1 MRDGARTLNSFYE
14 RPILNSPYRAPELHH
29 PLDPNGQPLEGE
41 PRQGRRPSRFIV
53 PVPASRKKAS
63 AAQASLDLE
72 TYTENALINEIR
84 GYVDR
89 WRSLRNPADWGVT
102 AVSQRLLE
110 HWRHHEFVGP
120 QPFFCQIEAVET
132 IIWLTEVAPK
142 RAASKGLL
150 DQIAKANEEANPE
163 LFRLALKMAT
173 GSGKTTVMAMLIA
186 WQAVNAARKDSK
198 DFSRAFLIVTPGI
211 TIKDRL
217 RVLLPSEPDNYYET
231 REIAPP
237 EMLPEIRRAEIVI
250 TNYHAF
256 QHRETLALPKVARSF
271 LQGNDPEPLKTTET
285 DAEMLER
292 ACGKL
297 LNYDRVNVINDEAH
311 HCYRHKV
318 GADAE
323 GALTGDD
330 KKEAA
335 ENEEAARLWINGIEA
350 LDRKLSK
357 GVRAVYDLSAT
368 PFFLRGSGY
377 PEGYLFPWV
386 VSDFSL
392 MDAIE
397 SGIVKLPRV
406 PVSDNLVGVDTVVY
420 RDLWKHIGKDLPKT
434 AAGAAKLSAFDLPPM
449 LRTGLTTL
457 YSHYAGEF
465 ERWERAGIG
474 VPPVFI
480 VVCQNTAISKLVFEW
495 IAGFERGDAEEG
507 ERAAFHAGH
516 LELFRN
522 YDDQGGRLARP
533 RTLLIDSRQIEAG
546 DALDKGFREAAGP
559 EIEQFKR
566 ELAAREGAGAAQ
578 GEASEAALLREVMN
592 TVGRPGRL
600 GEQIRCVVSVSMLTE
615 GWDTNTV
622 THILGVRAFG
632 TQLLCEQVVGRGLR
646 RQSYDLNPETGLF
659 DVEYADI
666 MGIPFDFAASPQVAK
681 PTTPKPVTRVHAIK
695 ERAALEIVF
704 PRVSGYR
711 RDLPSEKLEAVFTED
726 SRLEITPADIGPTS
740 VVMEGIVGAGVDHH
754 APGAGAPAAVGDQLQ
769 PRQAPALHELPR
781 RGRFPETAPLSAD
794 PASRPP
800 LARRRL
806 SRHEGRSGRRDPL
819 SGPARPRG
827 GEDRHRLHARQ
838 RRAHRGVA
846 RSLQSQGLD
855 PARQL
860 HHLEALLEDR
870 RAAAQ
875 EPDQP
880 CRAGQRLGS
889 SSSRRRSRPI
899 RACSPTP
906 RTRRSASRFRYLDRG
921 VTRRYLPDFLV
932 RLDDGGD
939 EPLNLVLEVKG
950 IKDESDKAKAADD
963 ARALGPWRQRARRL
977 WPLGLRRISG
987 LGRDGRGLRRAGRST
1002 AHEGSPPDGPF
1013 SPIFQ
1018 WQALQQVDA
1027 LKHNE
1032 ATRRNIP
1039 TAEMESF
1046 FRRDEDAAPR
1056 PPKHYP
1062 RARPLA
1068 EGETRTAEEPS
1079 QPELIWNG
1087 AQDHDHRRADEGAG
1101 GDWHAHALRRATRLA
1116 RQGPAGLVRPRR
1128 QRAAALHPGED
1139 PPQGDHRRPEAAH
1152 GREARG
1158 RGRHARPVRRLQRAR
1173 RPSSAPN
1180 STSTTSTGRTA

>member
-1 MRDGARTLNSFYE
+1 MSSFYE

-29 PLDPNGQPLEGE
+29 PLDKNGQPLEGE
-41 PRQGRRPSRFIV
+41 PNPGRRPSRFIV
-53 PVPASRKKAS
+53 PVPASRKKNV

-84 GYVDR
+84 GYVDA
-89 WRSLRNPADWGVT
+89 WRRLRNPADWGVT
-102 AVSQRLLE
+102 AISQRLLE
-110 HWRHHEFVGP
+110 HWRNPDFVGTR
-120 QPFFCQIEAVET
+120 PFFCQIEAVET
-132 IIWLTEVAPK
+132 IIWLTEVAPRRDATK
-142 RAASKGLL
+142 RLL
-150 DQIAKANEEANPE
+150 DQIAKANKEANP
-163 LFRLALKMAT
+163 ALLRVAMKMAT

-198 DFSRAFLIVTPGI
+198 DFSRAFLIITPGI

-217 RVLLPSEPDNYYET
+217 RVLLPSEADNLYET
-231 REIAPP
+231 RGLVPP

-256 QHRETLALPKVARSF
+256 QHREILPLPKVARSF
-271 LQGNDPEPLKTTET
+271 LQGNDPEPLRTTET
-285 DAEMLER
+285 DADMLDR

-323 GALTGDD
+323 GTLTGDD

-377 PEGYLFPWV
+377 EEGTLFPWV

-406 PVSDNLVGVDTVVY
+406 PVSDNLVGTDTVVY

-434 AAGAAKLSAFDLPPM
+434 AAGVARLSAFDLPPM
-449 LRTGLTTL
+449 LRTALTTL

-522 YDDQGGRLARP
+522 YDEHGARLPRP

-546 DALDKGFREAAGP
+546 DALDKGFRDAAGP
-559 EIEQFKR
+559 EIVQFKR
-566 ELAAREGAGAAQ
+566 DQATREGAGAAR
-578 GEASEAALLREVMN
+578 GEVSDAELLREVMN

-646 RQSYDLNPETGLF
+646 RQSYDLNPRTGLF

-666 MGIPFDFAASPQVAK
+666 MGIPFDFANARKVDTNPA
-681 PTTPKPVTRVHAIK
+681 PPKPVTRVHAIK
-695 ERAALEIVF
+695 ERGELEIAF

-711 RDLPSEKLEAVFTED
+711 RDLPSEKLEAVFTAD
-726 SRLEITPADIGPTS
+726 SRLEITQADIGPTS
-740 VVMEGIVGAGVDHH
+740 VVMEGIVGAGVTITPQILERLRPSEISFNLAKHLLYTSFRDDD
-754 APGAGAPAAVGDQLQ
+754 G
-769 PRQAPALHELPR
+769 
-781 RGRFPETAPLSAD
+781 FPKQHLFPQIQ
-794 PASRPP
+794 R
-800 LARRRL
+800 LARRWLDEGYLVAKGVPIGAVLYQDQLARAAEKIDIACTRAGGGRIVAVL
-806 SRHEGRSGRRDPL
+806 DPYNPKGSTRHVNFITSKPCWTTG
-819 SGPARPRG
+819 ARPPKCQIS
-827 GEDRHRLHARQ
+827 H
-838 RRAHRGVA
+838 VV
-846 RSLQSQGLD
+846 LD
-855 PARQL
+855 SDWEEQL
-860 HHLEALLEDR
+860 ALTLENHPRVLAYAKNQALGFEI
-870 RAAAQ
+870 
-875 EPDQP
+875 P
-880 CRAGQRLGS
+880 
-889 SSSRRRSRPI
+889 
-899 RACSPTP
+899 
-906 RTRRSASRFRYLDRG
+906 YLDG
-921 VTRRYLPDFLV
+921 GITRRYLPDFLV

-950 IKDESDKAKAADD
+950 IRDESDKAKAQTTRDLWVPAVN
-963 ARALGPWRQRARRL
+963 ALG
-977 WPLGLRRISG
+977 SF
-987 LGRDGRGLRRAGRST
+987 GRW
-1002 AHEGSPPDGPF
+1002 EF
-1013 SPIFQ
+1013 
-1018 WQALQQVDA
+1018 
-1027 LKHNE
+1027 
-1032 ATRRNIP
+1032 
-1039 TAEMESF
+1039 AE
-1046 FRRDEDAAPR
+1046 FRDWTVMDEDFH
-1056 PPKHYP
+1056 K
-1062 RARPLA
+1062 LV
-1068 EGETRTAEEPS
+1068 GGLLQEES
-1079 QPELIWNG
+1079 
-1087 AQDHDHRRADEGAG
+1087 R
-1101 GDWHAHALRRATRLA
+1101 
-1116 RQGPAGLVRPRR
+1116 
-1128 QRAAALHPGED
+1128 
-1139 PPQGDHRRPEAAH
+1139 
-1152 GREARG
+1152 
-1158 RGRHARPVRRLQRAR
+1158 
-1173 RPSSAPN
+1173 
-1180 STSTTSTGRTA
+1180 